1 MRKRMFTLLC
11 TCAALSLSVPAS
23 AQTAEIIVKAQ
34 IDVQVK
40 YTEEDQENS
49 TALGDAVP
57 VRLPDGT
64 VVTVQE
70 SGEAD
75 ADVKASVILV
85 TEEDAQAMSY
95 VTGVM
100 GEYGKK
106 VYAFYVLFYK
116 DGKEVTPS
124 SPVTLTVTAPDGYE
138 DIALYS
144 FTGDGEKPVKVA
156 DVAEDGVW
164 TLTLSDSCYF
174 AAAKAGSGGDET
186 EQPGPGGDETEQPG
200 PGGDETEQPGP
211 GGDETEQP
219 GTETEQ
225 PVTET
230 EQPGT
235 ETEQPVTE
243 TEQPGTETE
252 QPGTETEQPGTE
264 TEQPVTETEQP
275 GTDTEQPGTESEK
288 KPAET
293 SKPEESGNQ
302 AQGTAAQT
310 GDDSPIASWLFA
322 MLLAG
327 GSILLLGLGKKRTDN

>member
-11 TCAALSLSVPAS
+11 VCAAMTFSVPAS
-23 AQTAEIIVKAQ
+23 ATTAEVVVEAQ

-49 TALGDAVP
+49 TALGDAAP

-64 VVTVQE
+64 EVTVQE
-70 SGEAD
+70 AGEAD
-75 ADVKASVILV
+75 ADVRASVILV
-85 TEEDAQAMSY
+85 TEEDAPAMSY

-100 GEYGKK
+100 EEHGKD
-106 VYAFYVLFYK
+106 VYAFYVLFYQ

-144 FTGDGEKPVKVA
+144 FTGDGAKPVKVA
-156 DVAEDGVW
+156 DAAENGVW

-174 AAAKAGSGGDET
+174 AAAKPGSGGDET

-225 PVTET
+225 P
-230 EQPGT
+230 G
-235 ETEQPVTE
+235 TE

-264 TEQPVTETEQP
+264 TEQPGTETEQP
-275 GTDTEQPGTESEK
+275 GTETEQPDTESER

-293 SKPEESGNQ
+293 LKPEESDNNTT
-302 AQGTAAQT
+302 AAAAQT
-310 GDDSPIASWLFA
+310 GDDSPIAGWLFA
-322 MLLAG
+322 MLAAG
-327 GSILLLGLGKKRTDN
+327 GGILLLGLGKKKTGDQSGNQ